1 MHTYTYIY
9 IHIHTY
15 TYIHTDAGI
24 SLAVLEEMPC
34 IHSVLIRLQREGH
47 YAASTIKELQ
57 EHLSHAE
64 MQIRRLDSAL
74 GETGVRESVCVCVI
88 YLHRL

>member
-1 MHTYTYIY
+1 MNIYIHMYIYTYI
-9 IHIHTY
+9 
-15 TYIHTDAGI
+15 
-24 SLAVLEEMPC
+24 C
-34 IHSVLIRLQREGH
+34 IYNVYMEVR
-47 YAASTIKELQ
+47 

-74 GETGVRESVCVCVI
+74 GETGVCVCVCVCVCVI